1 MSHRDCYLLLPS
13 WCRCICRTGQYCKF
27 MSLYGSAPRM
37 AAYLMDQLLPQ
48 VRASGLATML
58 SAYYPTRLPVDWVML
73 QLGFGEDQQDEAAN
87 YFAACGVVVD
97 WTSREIDTKASR
109 AARAAGL

>member
-73 QLGFGEDQQDEAAN
+73 QLGFGEDQQDEVRPLQGTLSCFHIGGATAAI
-87 YFAACGVVVD
+87 A
-97 WTSREIDTKASR
+97 
-109 AARAAGL
+109 